1 MAISEK
7 DLFQQ
12 VDIGRSALPE
22 RDLVDALDEVR
33 QRLLVIEARLEQM
46 EQEAVKAR
54 KEEHLLETL
63 LALRRGEETPPS
75 KASEL
80 TSTPRSVATA
90 NGGARQKAD
99 AVEATV
105 ALLRRSGRPMHIGE
119 IMKALRDQGV
129 QPPGQGTQAN
139 LISHLRRDTR
149 VARPSRGMYGLVEL
163 GVKDYKPATRKRRGK
178 GRKSAKKI
186 AS

>member
-1 MAISEK
+1 MSVSDR
-7 DLFQQ
+7 DLLDR
-12 VDIGRSALPE
+12 VDPGSSALAE
-22 RDLVDALDEVR
+22 SDLLSALDEVR
-33 QRLLVIEARLEQM
+33 QRIQVIEARLEQM

-63 LALRRGEETPPS
+63 LALRRGEEIPPATTVRPTP
-75 KASEL
+75 K
-80 TSTPRSVATA
+80 A
-90 NGGARQKAD
+90 NGDARPKAD

-119 IMKALRDQGV
+119 IMEALRAQGV

-139 LISHLRRDTR
+139 LISHLRREPR

-163 GVKDYKPATRKRRGK
+163 GARDYEPKKGKRTRRKSTTSRARRG
-178 GRKSAKKI
+178 G
-186 AS
+186 